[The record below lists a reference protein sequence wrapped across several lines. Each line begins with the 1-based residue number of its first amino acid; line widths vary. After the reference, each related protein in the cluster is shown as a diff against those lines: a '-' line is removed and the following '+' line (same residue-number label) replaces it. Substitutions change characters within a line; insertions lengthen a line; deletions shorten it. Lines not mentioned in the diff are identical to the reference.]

1 MVPRTA
7 LAVELLTT
15 GMILALGLL
24 NGILGATLRDRVYL
38 WYAAAMGAFVVY
50 QDVETALPQ
59 GAGAYACFVLYVALI
74 AAFAR
79 AFLDLPHIAPP
90 AWRIIIATGAFVA
103 LEESAYAVWPGGLRA
118 SGLASSL
125 DPLARAAFLLAVFSA
140 GIVAWRRGS
149 PAARFYCIAFAGV
162 AIGLIVGASGDYGVI
177 PRTGLTDAAPGAG
190 VAWEALFL
198 SVALADRI
206 RVLDAKAAVLEG
218 ERDALE
224 AVAYRDALTGV
235 ANRRAFERRLQ
246 EEWSRGLREATRL
259 AVVLVD
265 VDHFKAYND
274 AYGHLKGD
282 RALARI
288 GAAIAGT
295 LGRPDDLVARYGG
308 EEFVIVLPGCSRAD
322 AARVASSM
330 RVAVRDLRIPH
341 AQSEFGRITIS
352 AGVASTVPRPERK
365 AGALVAAADRMLY
378 AAKDGGRDRVASATR
393 PKPAA

>member
-1 MVPRTA
+1 MVPHTA
-7 LAVELLTT
+7 LGVELLTT

-24 NGILGATLRDRVYL
+24 NGILGVTLRDRVYL
-38 WYAAAMGAFVVY
+38 WYAAAMGAFVLY
-50 QDVETALPQ
+50 QDVETVLPR
-59 GAGAYACFVLYVALI
+59 GVAAYACFVLYLGLI

-79 AFLDLPHIAPP
+79 AFLDLPRAAPS
-90 AWRIIIATGAFVA
+90 AWRIIVGTGAFVA
-103 LEESAYAVWPGGLRA
+103 LEESAYALWPGGVRA

-140 GIVAWRRGS
+140 GIVAWHRGS
-149 PAARFYCIAFAGV
+149 TAARFYCIAFAGV
-162 AIGLIVGASGDYGVI
+162 AIGLIVGVSGDYGVI
-177 PRTGLTDAAPGAG
+177 PGTGLTDAAPGAG

-235 ANRRAFERRLQ
+235 ANRRAFEQRLQ
-246 EEWSRGLREATRL
+246 DEWRRGLRERTRL
-259 AVVLVD
+259 AVVLID

-274 AYGHLKGD
+274 AYGHVRGD
-282 RALARI
+282 RVLARV

-295 LGRPDDLVARYGG
+295 LGRPNDFVARYGG
-308 EEFVIVLPGCSRAD
+308 EEFVIVLPGCSRED
-322 AARVASSM
+322 AARVASSI
-330 RVAVRDLRIPH
+330 RAAVRELGIAH

-352 AGVASTVPRPERK
+352 AGVASTVPKAERK

-378 AAKDGGRDRVASATR
+378 AAKDGGRDRVALATR
-393 PKPAA
+393 SKPAV